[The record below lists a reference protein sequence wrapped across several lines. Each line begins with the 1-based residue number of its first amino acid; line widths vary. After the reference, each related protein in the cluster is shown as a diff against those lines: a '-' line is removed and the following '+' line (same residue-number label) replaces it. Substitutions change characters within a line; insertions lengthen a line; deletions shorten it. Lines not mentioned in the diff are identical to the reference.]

1 MCSLRVQDVI
11 EQYTI
16 GHLDLLA
23 RIKQMHSRLDLIL
36 GKQSSSAGIALLPG
50 LGPSAPGPGPS
61 VASDAYESRISL
73 ASRIVKVERKVRA
86 EPIGRRSADADV
98 HCQCMST
105 VCARVGRR
113 D

>member
-1 MCSLRVQDVI
+1 MQDVI

-36 GKQSSSAGIALLPG
+36 GKQSGPAGFALLPG
-50 LGPSAPGPGPS
+50 LGGGPG
-61 VASDAYESRISL
+61 ASASGAATDAYESRISL

-86 EPIGRRSADADV
+86 PLHSYPLFSSSCPFPNV
-98 HCQCMST
+98 KCCSF
-105 VCARVGRR
+105 
-113 D
+113 